1 MSYNIIE
8 NTTIQFYT
16 SQPFTSIGGTVVNP
30 DNVKFSYSIQG
41 QTEVSYTWVNPTGD
55 PTNTI
60 KQGAGGVGYFY
71 ANISTVGQPGTW
83 SWQWYGYPSSGADT
97 TYTQVAAQGTVVV
110 SASDL

>member
-1 MSYNIIE
+1 MSYNVIAGS
-8 NTTIQFYT
+8 TIQFYT
-16 SQPFTSIGGTVVNP
+16 SVPFTALNGAVVNP
-30 DNVKFSYSIQG
+30 DKVNFSYSIQG
-41 QTEVSYTWVNPTGD
+41 QTEQTFTWVNPTGD

-83 SWQWYGYPSSGADT
+83 NWQWYGYPSSGADT
-97 TYTQVAAQGTVVV
+97 TATQVAAQGTVVV

>member
-30 DNVKFSYSIQG
+30 DNVKFSYSVQG

-55 PTNTI
+55 PTGTI
-60 KQGAGGVGYFY
+60 KQGSAGTGYFY
-71 ANISTVGQPGTW
+71 ANISTVGLPGTW

-97 TYTQVAAQGTVVV
+97 THTQVAAQGTVVV